1 MEESNVRLSAGHKSM
16 RVYFSPCGIGL
27 GHVGRTVPIARRLLQ
42 KNAAIVFSTYQEGID
57 YVENEKL
64 PVLRAPPVGFQV
76 KPDGTIDFRRTV
88 IKPGPFLASFTI
100 LKQINAELRFIERFE
115 PDVVVSD
122 SRASSL
128 LAARMLQV
136 PRICILNQF
145 QVMIPRK
152 EHHLQLARLADSI
165 TLTLIG
171 KLWTSGNT
179 LLIPDFPP
187 PYTISLGNL
196 NIPKSYRKNVRL
208 IGPILETQPNTLPTM
223 KELRR
228 KLKLPMDKPV
238 IFAPISGSI
247 QEKAFLTG
255 MLRKIFFEFSEEYE
269 IVMSLGYPG
278 VDSKPLRYGNLTIF
292 KWIPNRFEYL
302 KTCDMIIARA
312 GHGTITQSMCYG
324 KPAILVPTPGH
335 TEQINNAMQAR
346 DLGVAKV
353 LSQNNLSKESL
364 LKTVKQIIDGKMS
377 EEVVDIQKEALKH
390 DGLENAVK
398 TIIQVA
404 ES

>member
-1 MEESNVRLSAGHKSM
+1 MEKSNVRLSAEHRSM

-27 GHVGRTVPIARRLLQ
+27 GHVGRTVPIARKLLQ
-42 KNAAIVFSTYQEGID
+42 KNAAIVFSTYEEGIG

-64 PVLRAPPVGFQV
+64 PVIRAPPVGFQV
-76 KPDGTIDFRRTV
+76 KPDGTIDLRRTA
-88 IKPGPFLASFTI
+88 INPGPFLTCLTL
-100 LKQINAELRFIERFE
+100 LKQINAEIRFIERFG

-179 LLIPDFPP
+179 VLIPDFPS

-196 NIPKSYRKNVRL
+196 NIPKPYRKNVKL
-208 IGPILETQPNTLPTM
+208 IGPILEIHPNKLPT
-223 KELRR
+223 KEELRR
-228 KLKLPMDKPV
+228 KLKLPTNKSV

-247 QEKAFLTG
+247 KEKAFLTG
-255 MLRKIFFEFSEEYE
+255 ILRKIFFEFPEEYE
-269 IVMSLGYPG
+269 IVMSLGYPDA
-278 VDSKPLRYGNLTIF
+278 DSKPLRYGNLTIF

-353 LSQNNLSKESL
+353 LTQNNLSKESL
-364 LKTVKQIIDGKMS
+364 LKTVKQIIDSRMS
-377 EEVVDIQKEALKH
+377 EEVVDIQKEVLKY

>member
-1 MEESNVRLSAGHKSM
+1 M
-16 RVYFSPCGIGL
+16 RIYFSPCGIGL

-76 KPDGTIDFRRTV
+76 KPDGTIDLRRTA

-152 EHHLQLARLADSI
+152 EHHLQLARLADST

-179 LLIPDFPP
+179 VLIPDFPP

-208 IGPILETQPNTLPTM
+208 IGPILETRPNTLPTRE
-223 KELRR
+223 ELRR
-228 KLKLPMDKPV
+228 KLKLPIDKPV

-292 KWIPNRFEYL
+292 KWIPNRFDYL

-346 DLGVAKV
+346 ELGVAKV

>member
-1 MEESNVRLSAGHKSM
+1 M

-42 KNAAIVFSTYQEGID
+42 ENAAIVFSTYQEGID

-76 KPDGTIDFRRTV
+76 KPDGTIDFRRTA

-179 LLIPDFPP
+179 VLIPDFPP

-228 KLKLPMDKPV
+228 KLKLPIDKPV

-247 QEKAFLTG
+247 KEKAFLTR

-335 TEQINNAMQAR
+335 TEQINNATQAR

-377 EEVVDIQKEALKH
+377 EKVVDIQKEALKH

>member
-1 MEESNVRLSAGHKSM
+1 V
-16 RVYFSPCGIGL
+16 
-27 GHVGRTVPIARRLLQ
+27 
-42 KNAAIVFSTYQEGID
+42 
-57 YVENEKL
+57 
-64 PVLRAPPVGFQV
+64 
-76 KPDGTIDFRRTV
+76 
-88 IKPGPFLASFTI
+88 
-100 LKQINAELRFIERFE
+100 
-115 PDVVVSD
+115 
-122 SRASSL
+122 
-128 LAARMLQV
+128 
-136 PRICILNQF
+136 
-145 QVMIPRK
+145 
-152 EHHLQLARLADSI
+152 
-165 TLTLIG
+165 
-171 KLWTSGNT
+171 
-179 LLIPDFPP
+179 LIPDFPP

-228 KLKLPMDKPV
+228 KLKLPIDKPV

-335 TEQINNAMQAR
+335 TEQINNATQAR

-364 LKTVKQIIDGKMS
+364 LKTVRQIIDGKMS

-390 DGLENAVK
+390 NGLENAVK

>member
-1 MEESNVRLSAGHKSM
+1 
-16 RVYFSPCGIGL
+16 
-27 GHVGRTVPIARRLLQ
+27 
-42 KNAAIVFSTYQEGID
+42 
-57 YVENEKL
+57 
-64 PVLRAPPVGFQV
+64 
-76 KPDGTIDFRRTV
+76 
-88 IKPGPFLASFTI
+88 
-100 LKQINAELRFIERFE
+100 
-115 PDVVVSD
+115 
-122 SRASSL
+122 
-128 LAARMLQV
+128 
-136 PRICILNQF
+136 
-145 QVMIPRK
+145 
-152 EHHLQLARLADSI
+152 
-165 TLTLIG
+165 
-171 KLWTSGNT
+171 
-179 LLIPDFPP
+179 
-187 PYTISLGNL
+187 
-196 NIPKSYRKNVRL
+196 
-208 IGPILETQPNTLPTM
+208 
-223 KELRR
+223 
-228 KLKLPMDKPV
+228 MDKPV

-292 KWIPNRFEYL
+292 KWIPNRFDYL

-346 DLGVAKV
+346 ELGVAKV

-364 LKTVKQIIDGKMS
+364 LKTVKQIINGKMS